1 MKSWRS
7 FRFPPLVQGEL
18 PPAFASGDVAQVQ
31 ASVADGFRQGMDAGY
46 HEGLAAGEAAGREAG
61 QRAGYQEGLEQG
73 RQQALASLLALAAP
87 LDAAAA
93 SLRHTCDDYQAFLR
107 EGVVDLVDRVARQVI
122 RCELTLRPAQIL
134 VLVEETLAALP
145 LVKGEVEIALNSEEY
160 ERIREL
166 APERASQWHLLA
178 DAKLPPGECRIRT
191 PEIEADAGCRQRLD
205 ACLDKVR
212 TQLATLPPD
221 GSEMPPV
228 ALAPEA
234 LAPAATTDTASA
246 RKRAPAKA
254 APAVKTKLQTEA
266 EATAAPAKRSKARS
280 KAQAGA
286 DDAA

>member
-18 PPAFASGDVAQVQ
+18 PAAFAGGDVAQVQ

-73 RQQALASLLALAAP
+73 RQQALASLLTLAAP

-212 TQLATLPPD
+212 TQLATLPSD
-221 GSEMPPV
+221 GGALRPV

-234 LAPAATTDTASA
+234 LASEPASDTAAA
-246 RKRAPAKA
+246 RKRAPVKAKPQA
-254 APAVKTKLQTEA
+254 EA
-266 EATAAPAKRSKARS
+266 EVTVAPVKRSKARS
-280 KAQAGA
+280 KTQAGA